1 MPAPSVESELGRE
14 NSRYRTAA
22 GEKDWALCKQ
32 LAEAMWRLGGDGAEV
47 QYALAYALE
56 RLGELDEARTAY
68 RVVLTL
74 DSRHLKARGRLHAL
88 AVSAPPP
95 SR

>member
-1 MPAPSVESELGRE
+1 MPRRTSGRL
-14 NSRYRTAA
+14 RTLRDWYRTAA
-22 GEKDWALCKQ
+22 REGDWPLCKKI
-32 LAEAMWRLGGDGAEV
+32 ADAMWSLGSGGAEV

-56 RLGELDEARTAY
+56 RLGEIDEARKAY

-74 DSRHLKARGRLHAL
+74 DGRHQRARARLHAL
-88 AVSAPPP
+88 AVSAPPA